1 MIADTLAQLATE
13 IAELESLITTLT
25 AQRDAALAQADGT
38 LIASLNAQVE
48 SLSNQVAT
56 LIVERNE
63 ALATLAP
70 LNQQLSDANGALATA
85 QQQLAGYPDLM
96 SRVTQLE
103 AQLATAITERDD
115 ALAEIVRLNTGLDT
129 LQGQQPPQQ

>member
-1 MIADTLAQLATE
+1 MIADTLALLTTEINDLQCLLATA
-13 IAELESLITTLT
+13 IAE
-25 AQRDAALAQADGT
+25 RDAAIAQADGT
-38 LIASLNAQVE
+38 LIANLNAQVE
-48 SLSNQVAT
+48 SLTNQVQT

-70 LNQQLSDANGALATA
+70 LNQQLADANGALATA

-103 AQLATAITERDD
+103 AQLATVTAERDE

-129 LQGQQPPQQ
+129 LQGQQPAQ